1 MNYLSDKFESIE
13 QGIEKLKEA
22 VSIRDQMG
30 GAMYYNILND
40 DCCEMAITLASMGA
54 NREELSKILGKGTHH

>member
-30 GAMYYNILND
+30 GAMYYNILNG
-40 DCCEMAITLASMGA
+40 DCCEMASKLASMGA
-54 NREELSKILGKGTHH
+54 VREELSKILGNGTHY